1 MKVATLAALLSL
13 VAQPHLIT
21 GNIDRKQSN
30 LDFAQCHVTLNNG
43 EYSALV
49 DYNGAFTISVPDYSA
64 NYKLQVHNLHYYF
77 EPVVVEVSEQ
87 PF

>member
-1 MKVATLAALLSL
+1 
-13 VAQPHLIT
+13 
-21 GNIDRKQSN
+21 
-30 LDFAQCHVTLNNG
+30 VTLNNG
-43 EYSALV
+43 EHSALV

-87 PF
+87 PSDKGKHIKAFLYSL

>member
-1 MKVATLAALLSL
+1 M
-13 VAQPHLIT
+13 
-21 GNIDRKQSN
+21 
-30 LDFAQCHVTLNNG
+30 TLNNG
-43 EYSALV
+43 EYAALV

-77 EPVVVEVSEQ
+77 EPVVVEVSEL